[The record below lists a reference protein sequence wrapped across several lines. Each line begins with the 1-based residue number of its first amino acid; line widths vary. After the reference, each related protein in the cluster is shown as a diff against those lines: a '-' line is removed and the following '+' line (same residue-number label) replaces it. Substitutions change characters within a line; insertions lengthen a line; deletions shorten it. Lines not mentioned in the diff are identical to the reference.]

1 LQIQPLPPL
10 LMRSCEVPTPPIN
23 GGLLAI
29 ASALNQAVYAWSICN
44 EQHNDLI
51 QAVKIRESLF

>member
-1 LQIQPLPPL
+1 
-10 LMRSCEVPTPPIN
+10 MRSCEVPTPPIN